1 MYLFQFLCLLIE
13 LYYMNRIRIAPVVS
27 VSV

>member
-13 LYYMNRIRIAPVVS
+13 LHYMDGIRIALVVS